1 MSVAVIN
8 LQIVYEQDVGDV
20 PLDNPALRESLE
32 CLHGHVWQACL
43 KQNEA
48 ITIKEVKVSMRDKQ
62 ENKNVQAVCLKTA
75 ANAQLGEVEYK
86 IIKDPYERV
95 FEHRELF
102 AMMPTRQKRMAV
114 NVLDANTGLT
124 YAVEYE
130 PANLVCST
138 SEPKTSQ
145 PGKPVDFITGAVQ
158 IAEELKVM
166 FNPAGG
172 GISDKCG
179 VAFFAVSD
187 DGNDKTLT
195 SVGFV
200 GGRGDRVSEA
210 IASACSK
217 NPQILEVVK
226 HASVKALFHQIFDGD
241 NKKK

>member
-1 MSVAVIN
+1 MNDQKSI
-8 LQIVYEQDVGDV
+8 IGCRYI
-20 PLDNPALRESLE
+20 PR
-32 CLHGHVWQACL
+32 
-43 KQNEA
+43 K
-48 ITIKEVKVSMRDKQ
+48 
-62 ENKNVQAVCLKTA
+62 VQAVCLKTD
-75 ANAQLGEVEYK
+75 ANTQLGEVVYK

-95 FEHRELF
+95 FEHREFF

-130 PANLVCST
+130 PANLVRST
-138 SEPKTSQ
+138 SVPKADQ
-145 PGKPVDFITGAVQ
+145 PGEPVDFATRAGQ

-166 FNPAGG
+166 FEPAGG

-195 SVGFV
+195 HSGFV
-200 GGRGDRVSEA
+200 GGQGGRVSEA
-210 IASACSK
+210 IASVCSK
-217 NPQILEVVK
+217 NPKVFEVVK
-226 HASVKALFHQIFDGD
+226 HASIKVMLHQIFDGD